1 MNPKKGQILSR
12 SLSSGFLSHEYV
24 NLDGRRHYDIIE
36 AMSDAIAIIDFGS
49 QYTQLIAR
57 RVREQQVYCEI
68 FPPTVARNEIDQLA
82 PRGIILSGGPASVYD
97 EGAPGLPSFL
107 LEEALPILGICYGMQ
122 LLARELGGRV
132 EKSLRREFGPAQLS
146 ISEPSLIFGDLPPN
160 LAVWMSHGDTV
171 LDLPPGFRRLASSPS
186 CAYAAIADSARG
198 IFGLQFHPEVAHTP
212 HGKQILRHF
221 LFDICKCRP
230 DWTTGAFIE
239 TQIREIRTRVGNG
252 RVLCALSGGVDS
264 LVTATLINRAIGDR
278 LTCVFIDHGLLRA
291 NEAREVMNLAPG
303 LNLDVRAV
311 DARQEFLEKLKGVI
325 DPEQKRRHIGAA
337 FIRMFD
343 EVARGLGTFEFL
355 AQGTLYPDVIE
366 SAHVGTA
373 TNIKTHHNVG
383 GLPTIL
389 PFKLIEPL
397 RVLFKD
403 EVRAVGRELGLPE
416 KVIQRQPF
424 PGPGLA
430 VRIIG
435 EVTEDRLK
443 VLRVADAIVR
453 EEIQSANLDFEVWQY
468 FCVLT
473 PIQTVGVMG
482 DGRTYENMLAVRAVT
497 SEDGMTAD
505 WARLPHDLLARLS
518 ARIVN
523 KVRGINRV
531 VYDITSKPPGTI
543 EWE

>member
-1 MNPKKGQILSR
+1 MT
-12 SLSSGFLSHEYV
+12 
-24 NLDGRRHYDIIE
+24 
-36 AMSDAIAIIDFGS
+36 DAIAIIDFGS

-57 RVREQQVYCEI
+57 RVRENQVYSEI
-68 FPPTVARNEIDQLA
+68 FPPTAGPEEIARLD

-97 EGAPGLPSFL
+97 AGAPRLPEYLF
-107 LEEALPILGICYGMQ
+107 ETKLPILGICYGMQ
-122 LLARELGGRV
+122 LLARELGGHV
-132 EKSLRREFGPAQLS
+132 EKSPRREFGPAQ
-146 ISEPSLIFGDLPPN
+146 ISVSEAVPLFVGLPITLP
-160 LAVWMSHGDTV
+160 VWMSHGDNV
-171 LDLPPGFRRLASSPS
+171 LELPPGFHKLAESPS
-186 CAYAAIADSARG
+186 CAFAAMADPSRG

-212 HGKQILRHF
+212 QGKEILRHF
-221 LFDICKCRP
+221 LFDICECRGE
-230 DWTTGAFIE
+230 WTPRAFIE
-239 TQIREIRTRVGNG
+239 TAVHDIRTRVGDS

-264 LVTATLINRAIGDR
+264 MVTGTLINRAIGDR
-278 LTCVFIDHGLLRA
+278 LTCVLIDHGLLREG
-291 NEAREVMNLAPG
+291 EAAEVMNLAPALG
-303 LNLDVRAV
+303 LHVSAV
-311 DARQEFLEKLKGVI
+311 DAQGEFLAKLRGVI
-325 DPEQKRRHIGAA
+325 DPEQKRRIIGGE
-337 FIRMFD
+337 FIRKFD
-343 EVARGLGTFEFL
+343 EVARGLGEFEFL

-373 TNIKTHHNVG
+373 TTIKTHHNVG
-383 GLPTIL
+383 GLPTTL

-403 EVRAVGRELGLPE
+403 EVRAIGRELGLPE
-416 KVIQRQPF
+416 KVVQRQPF

-435 EVTEDRLK
+435 EVTEDRLAI
-443 VLRVADAIVR
+443 LRAADAIVR
-453 EEIQSANLDFEVWQY
+453 AEIQEAQLSFEVWQY

-482 DGRTYENMLAVRAVT
+482 DGRTYENVLAVRAVT

-518 ARIVN
+518 ARVVN
-523 KVRGINRV
+523 EVRGINRV